1 MRTEPGLVLEGRY
14 ELTSLIA
21 TGGMGQVWKG
31 RDKELKR
38 EVAIKVLREEYAGD
52 EGFLKRFRAEAR
64 HTAALSH
71 EGIAALY
78 DYGELDGRA
87 YIVMELCPGRPL
99 SDIIEENPGGLPE
112 KRVVSLL
119 IELARALDAAHSK
132 GVVHRDVKPENVLVD
147 ENNGW
152 SMKITDFG
160 IARSKDQARLT
171 KTGLVMGTAQY
182 LSPEQAMGKQAT
194 SLSDIYALGIVGYEM
209 LVGSR
214 PFTGS
219 SQVEIAMAQVKQQPP
234 ELPESLNADLRRLV
248 MMMLAK
254 APANRP
260 RSAAAVARIL
270 EAIQRGVE
278 PRFTTGAIPVTR
290 VEDHDWTGENRVR
303 PAGSRDGSPGSP
315 GSGGTGPQERR
326 PGASPTGT
334 RTAAMPLPL
343 SGRGRGIRHRS
354 GASGPSALSAA
365 SAGSAPRLDPVPS
378 RHSASTR
385 DSASSRDSARSA
397 ISPGAAPRS
406 WPESATS
413 ARGTESPLHAASA
426 ASTADGAERAFAG
439 GAFEDVDTASSSRTV
454 RGTSTGRRVGGL
466 SVPGLVLIILVVV
479 AIAVAIAGGLGLL
492 PLGALGATGLADGGA
507 AAAGAALAVVG
518 VAPPTPPEG
527 DGASGTTMVRSVGV
541 DHGIGVDQGTRTG
554 VE

>member
-1 MRTEPGLVLEGRY
+1 MRTTPGLVLEGRY
-14 ELTSLIA
+14 ELISLIA

-31 RDKELKR
+31 RDQELDR

-52 EGFLKRFRAEAR
+52 EGFLERFRAEAR

-71 EGIAALY
+71 DGIAALY

-99 SDIIEENPGGLPE
+99 SDLIEENPGGLPE
-112 KRVVSLL
+112 KRVLTLL

-132 GVVHRDVKPENVLVD
+132 GVVHRDVKPENILVD
-147 ENNGW
+147 EKNDW

-209 LVGSR
+209 LVGRR

-234 ELPESLNADLRRLV
+234 ELPEAISADLRRLV

-278 PRFTTGAIPVTR
+278 PRFSTGAIPVTR

-303 PAGSRDGSPGSP
+303 RRGGPDSAGAEGGSSSASSPSTGSPSP
-315 GSGGTGPQERR
+315 DSSRHGT
-326 PGASPTGT
+326 SPTGT

-354 GASGPSALSAA
+354 AASGPSALSAA
-365 SAGSAPRLDPVPS
+365 SAGPAPR
-378 RHSASTR
+378 RSAS
-385 DSASSRDSARSA
+385 SARSA
-397 ISPGAAPRS
+397 ASPAPAPRS
-406 WPESATS
+406 SQTS
-413 ARGTESPLHAASA
+413 AATEDPAQPADAAGQRP
-426 ASTADGAERAFAG
+426 TNGPDRAFG
-439 GAFEDVDTASSSRTV
+439 QGAFDDVDTAASSRTV
-454 RGTSTGRRVGGL
+454 HGTSTTGRKVAGMSL
-466 SVPGLVLIILVVV
+466 PGVILLLLVLV
-479 AIAVAIAGGLGLL
+479 AIIAAVLGGLGVL
-492 PLGALGATGLADGGA
+492 PFL
-507 AAAGAALAVVG
+507 AAGSG
-518 VAPPTPPEG
+518 TGHG
-527 DGASGTTMVRSVGV
+527 DGSGASIEAWAGMDMAHLMAGDTTSATTMVESVGV
-541 DHGIGVDQGTRTG
+541 GHGTRTG

>member
-1 MRTEPGLVLEGRY
+1 MRTEAGLVLEGRY

-31 RDKELKR
+31 RDQELER
-38 EVAIKVLREEYAGD
+38 VVAIKVLREEYAGD

-71 EGIAALY
+71 DGIAALY

-99 SDIIEENPGGLPE
+99 SELIEENPGGLPE
-112 KRVVSLL
+112 KRVVTLL

-147 ENNGW
+147 EENDW
-152 SMKITDFG
+152 AMKITDFG

-209 LVGSR
+209 LVGRR

-234 ELPESLNADLRRLV
+234 ELPEAINADLRRLV

-260 RSAAAVARIL
+260 RSAAAVSRIL
-270 EAIQRGVE
+270 EAVQRGVE
-278 PRFTTGAIPVTR
+278 PRFSTGAIPVSR

-303 PAGSRDGSPGSP
+303 PGRGAEGDGGSEGPADGR
-315 GSGGTGPQERR
+315 GPAEGRR

-365 SAGSAPRLDPVPS
+365 SAGSAPR
-378 RHSASTR
+378 R
-385 DSASSRDSARSA
+385 SARSA
-397 ISPGAAPRS
+397 GSGRPVSISRSASSANSARSASSPSSAPRD
-406 WPESATS
+406 
-413 ARGTESPLHAASA
+413 AAS
-426 ASTADGAERAFAG
+426 GRG
-439 GAFEDVDTASSSRTV
+439 RPLGVGAFDDVDTPTSSRTV
-454 RGTSTGRRVGGL
+454 RGTSTTGRKVGGMSL
-466 SVPGLVLIILVVV
+466 PGLVLLVLVIL
-479 AIAVAIAGGLGLL
+479 AILAAVAGGLGLL
-492 PLGALGATGLADGGA
+492 PLGAAGPLDAVPPLGGA
-507 AAAGAALAVVG
+507 EITLLGGGGAEPA
-518 VAPPTPPEG
+518 
-527 DGASGTTMVRSVGV
+527 TTMVGSVGV
-541 DHGIGVDQGTRTG
+541 GHGTRTG

>member
-31 RDKELKR
+31 RDQELER
-38 EVAIKVLREEYAGD
+38 DVAIKVLREEYAGD

-99 SDIIEENPGGLPE
+99 SEIIEENPGGLPE
-112 KRVVSLL
+112 KRVVQLM

-147 ENNGW
+147 EKDGW

-194 SLSDIYALGIVGYEM
+194 SLSDIYALGIVAYEM

-234 ELPESLNADLRRLV
+234 ELPEAIGADLRRLV

-303 PAGSRDGSPGSP
+303 PAGS
-315 GSGGTGPQERR
+315 GTGEQAPR

-343 SGRGRGIRHRS
+343 SGRSRGIRHRS
-354 GASGPSALSAA
+354 GARVPRRCRRRRRARPRGAVRPARPRRRARP
-365 SAGSAPRLDPVPS
+365 APRPRPP
-378 RHSASTR
+378 RPRAAT
-385 DSASSRDSARSA
+385 A
-397 ISPGAAPRS
+397 PAPRCMR
-406 WPESATS
+406 P
-413 ARGTESPLHAASA
+413 
-426 ASTADGAERAFAG
+426 
-439 GAFEDVDTASSSRTV
+439 
-454 RGTSTGRRVGGL
+454 RRR
-466 SVPGLVLIILVVV
+466 
-479 AIAVAIAGGLGLL
+479 
-492 PLGALGATGLADGGA
+492 
-507 AAAGAALAVVG
+507 
-518 VAPPTPPEG
+518 APPTAPSAPSRAAPTPTWTPRRPRARCAG
-527 DGASGTTMVRSVGV
+527 RARGGGSAGCRC
-541 DHGIGVDQGTRTG
+541 RAWCC
-554 VE
+554 

>member
-1 MRTEPGLVLEGRY
+1 MRTEAGLVLEGRY

-31 RDKELKR
+31 RDRELER
-38 EVAIKVLREEYAGD
+38 DVAVKVLREEYAGD

-71 EGIAALY
+71 DAIAALY
-78 DYGELDGRA
+78 DYGEIDGRA

-112 KRVVSLL
+112 KRVVSVL

-147 ENNGW
+147 EAADW

-194 SLSDIYALGIVGYEM
+194 SLSDIYALGIVAYEM
-209 LVGSR
+209 LAGHR

-234 ELPESLNADLRRLV
+234 ELADTITADLRRLV
-248 MMMLAK
+248 MMTLAK

-260 RSAAAVARIL
+260 RSAAAVSRIL

-290 VEDHDWTGENRVR
+290 VEDHDWTGENAVR
-303 PAGSRDGSPGSP
+303 A
-315 GSGGTGPQERR
+315 TGERPR
-326 PGASPTGT
+326 TGPGASPTGT

-354 GASGPSALSAA
+354 GPSATSAGSALSAA
-365 SAGSAPRLDPVPS
+365 SASSAGSVF
-378 RHSASTR
+378 SA
-385 DSASSRDSARSA
+385 ASARSA
-397 ISPGAAPRS
+397 ASPAPPPRS
-406 WPESATS
+406 PRTSSKDKDNGATPP
-413 ARGTESPLHAASA
+413 ARGATDRTDSTVGAS
-426 ASTADGAERAFAG
+426 SVT
-439 GAFEDVDTASSSRTV
+439 DVDTAASTRTV
-454 RGTSTGRRVGGL
+454 RGTTTGRRIGPL
-466 SVPGLVLIILVVV
+466 SLPGLILLILLVVV
-479 AIAVAIAGGLGLL
+479 IAAAVAGGMGWL
-492 PLGALGATGLADGGA
+492 PLGAM
-507 AAAGAALAVVG
+507 
-518 VAPPTPPEG
+518 
-527 DGASGTTMVRSVGV
+527 ASDHIGSGNAFDARTMNGSVGV
-541 DHGIGVDQGTRTG
+541 DHGTRTG

>member
-31 RDKELKR
+31 QDQELER
-38 EVAIKVLREEYAGD
+38 EVAVKVLREEYAGD

-147 ENNGW
+147 EKDGW

-194 SLSDIYALGIVGYEM
+194 SLSDIYALGIVAYEM
-209 LVGSR
+209 LVGGR

-234 ELPESLNADLRRLV
+234 ELPEAIGADLRRLV

-303 PAGSRDGSPGSP
+303 PGASRESSGSRDASDGATGSS
-315 GSGGTGPQERR
+315 STRR

-365 SAGSAPRLDPVPS
+365 SAGSAPR
-378 RHSASTR
+378 RGATR
-385 DSASSRDSARSA
+385 SASSGSSARSA
-397 ISPGAAPRS
+397 ASPASAPGGS
-406 WPESATS
+406 PAQDPS
-413 ARGTESPLHAASA
+413 SPLHAASA
-426 ASTADGAERAFAG
+426 TSTADGADRAFAG
-439 GAFEDVDTASSSRTV
+439 GAYDGVDTAASSRTV
-454 RGTSTGRRVGGL
+454 RGTSTGRRIGGM
-466 SVPGLVLIILVVV
+466 SVPGLVLLILVVV
-479 AIAVAIAGGLGLL
+479 AIAVAVAGGLGLL
-492 PLGALGATGLADGGA
+492 PLGAA
-507 AAAGAALAVVG
+507 
-518 VAPPTPPEG
+518 
-527 DGASGTTMVRSVGV
+527 GASGGEPPTTTMVGS
-541 DHGIGVDQGTRTG
+541 IGVGHGTRTG

>member
-31 RDKELKR
+31 LDQELDRD
-38 EVAIKVLREEYAGD
+38 VAIKVLREEYAGD
-52 EGFLKRFRAEAR
+52 DGFLKRFRAEAR

-71 EGIAALY
+71 DAIAALY

-112 KRVVSLL
+112 KRVVAVL

-147 ENNGW
+147 EQADW

-194 SLSDIYALGIVGYEM
+194 SLSDIYALGIVAYEM
-209 LVGSR
+209 LAGHR

-234 ELPESLNADLRRLV
+234 RLPEAINADLRHLV
-248 MMMLAK
+248 MMTLAK

-260 RSAAAVARIL
+260 RSAAAVSRIL

-278 PRFTTGAIPVTR
+278 PHFTTGAIPVTR
-290 VEDHDWTGENRVR
+290 VEDHDWTGENAVR
-303 PAGSRDGSPGSP
+303 PAGS
-315 GSGGTGPQERR
+315 TGEHPRR
-326 PGASPTGT
+326 GPGASPTGT

-343 SGRGRGIRHRS
+343 SGRRGIRHRS
-354 GASGPSALSAA
+354 GGSAGSAVSAVSAVSATSAASATSGPSAASASSLYSAA
-365 SAGSAPRLDPVPS
+365 SARSAASPAPAPRAMRPALTDRPV
-378 RHSASTR
+378 ATR
-385 DSASSRDSARSA
+385 RAAPGGADGTAGTGAA
-397 ISPGAAPRS
+397 TGAAPS
-406 WPESATS
+406 SFG
-413 ARGTESPLHAASA
+413 ARPL
-426 ASTADGAERAFAG
+426 G
-439 GAFEDVDTASSSRTV
+439 DVDTAASSRTV
-454 RGTSTGRRVGGL
+454 RGTSTGRRIGPF
-466 SVPGLVLIILVVV
+466 SMPGLILVIVLV
-479 AIAVAIAGGLGLL
+479 AVIAVAVAGGMGWL
-492 PLGALGATGLADGGA
+492 PTGAMGIDH
-507 AAAGAALAVVG
+507 VG
-518 VAPPTPPEG
+518 SG
-527 DGASGTTMVRSVGV
+527 DTASARTMIGSVGV
-541 DHGIGVDQGTRTG
+541 GHGTRTG

>member
-1 MRTEPGLVLEGRY
+1 MRTQPGLVLEGRY

-31 RDKELKR
+31 RDQELDR

-71 EGIAALY
+71 DGIAALY

-99 SDIIEENPGGLPE
+99 SEIIEQNPGGLPE
-112 KRVVSLL
+112 KRVVALL

-147 ENNGW
+147 EKNDW
-152 SMKITDFG
+152 STKITDFG

-209 LVGSR
+209 LNGRR

-234 ELPESLNADLRRLV
+234 ELSEAITEDLRRLV

-260 RSAAAVARIL
+260 RSASAVARIL

-278 PRFTTGAIPVTR
+278 PRFTTGAIPVSR
-290 VEDHDWTGENRVR
+290 VEDHDWTG
-303 PAGSRDGSPGSP
+303 
-315 GSGGTGPQERR
+315 
-326 PGASPTGT
+326 
-334 RTAAMPLPL
+334 
-343 SGRGRGIRHRS
+343 
-354 GASGPSALSAA
+354 
-365 SAGSAPRLDPVPS
+365 
-378 RHSASTR
+378 
-385 DSASSRDSARSA
+385 
-397 ISPGAAPRS
+397 
-406 WPESATS
+406 
-413 ARGTESPLHAASA
+413 
-426 ASTADGAERAFAG
+426 
-439 GAFEDVDTASSSRTV
+439 
-454 RGTSTGRRVGGL
+454 
-466 SVPGLVLIILVVV
+466 
-479 AIAVAIAGGLGLL
+479 
-492 PLGALGATGLADGGA
+492 
-507 AAAGAALAVVG
+507 
-518 VAPPTPPEG
+518 
-527 DGASGTTMVRSVGV
+527 
-541 DHGIGVDQGTRTG
+541 
-554 VE
+554 

>member
-1 MRTEPGLVLEGRY
+1 MKTEPGLVLEGRY

-31 RDKELKR
+31 LDQELER

-71 EGIAALY
+71 DGIAALY

-112 KRVVSLL
+112 KRVVALL
-119 IELARALDAAHSK
+119 VELARALDAAHSK
-132 GVVHRDVKPENVLVD
+132 GVVHRDVKPENILVD
-147 ENNGW
+147 QKNDW
-152 SMKITDFG
+152 AMKITDFG

-209 LVGSR
+209 LVGKR

-234 ELPESLNADLRRLV
+234 ALPEAINADLRRLV

-260 RSAAAVARIL
+260 RSAAAVSRIL
-270 EAIQRGVE
+270 EAVQRGVE
-278 PRFTTGAIPVTR
+278 PRFSTGAIPLTKVA
-290 VEDHDWTGENRVR
+290 DHDWTGENRVQPGADR
-303 PAGSRDGSPGSP
+303 RSDEGRGAAGSSPA
-315 GSGGTGPQERR
+315 ERR

-365 SAGSAPRLDPVPS
+365 SAGSAPHR
-378 RHSASTR
+378 SARTARAASPGL
-385 DSASSRDSARSA
+385 SASSALSASSSLSASSADSARSA
-397 ISPGAAPRS
+397 SSPSSPPRDAGDSGSGSGRRPAGIAAF
-406 WPESATS
+406 
-413 ARGTESPLHAASA
+413 
-426 ASTADGAERAFAG
+426 DG
-439 GAFEDVDTASSSRTV
+439 VDTATSSRTV
-454 RGTSTGRRVGGL
+454 RGTSTTGRKVGGMSL
-466 SVPGLVLIILVVV
+466 PGLVLLLLVVV
-479 AIAVAIAGGLGLL
+479 AIIAAVAGGLGLL
-492 PLGALGATGLADGGA
+492 PLGAEGLPGVPEMAHVA
-507 AAAGAALAVVG
+507 AAD
-518 VAPPTPPEG
+518 TP
-527 DGASGTTMVRSVGV
+527 SGTTMVGSVGV
-541 DHGIGVDQGTRTG
+541 DHGMRTG

>member
-31 RDKELKR
+31 LDQELDRD
-38 EVAIKVLREEYAGD
+38 VAIKVLREEYAGD
-52 EGFLKRFRAEAR
+52 DGFLKRFRAEAR

-71 EGIAALY
+71 DAIAALY

-112 KRVVSLL
+112 KRIVAVL

-147 ENNGW
+147 EQADW

-194 SLSDIYALGIVGYEM
+194 SLSDIYALGIVAYEM
-209 LVGSR
+209 LVGHR

-234 ELPESLNADLRRLV
+234 ALPEAINADLRHLV
-248 MMMLAK
+248 MMTLAK

-260 RSAAAVARIL
+260 RSAAAVSRIL

-278 PRFTTGAIPVTR
+278 PHFTTGAIPVTR
-290 VEDHDWTGENRVR
+290 VEDHDWTGENAVR
-303 PAGSRDGSPGSP
+303 PAGSTGEQPRRGPG
-315 GSGGTGPQERR
+315 T
-326 PGASPTGT
+326 SPTGT

-343 SGRGRGIRHRS
+343 SGRRGIRHRS
-354 GASGPSALSAA
+354 GGSARSAMSATSAASAPSAA
-365 SAGSAPRLDPVPS
+365 SAGSAF
-378 RHSASTR
+378 SA
-385 DSASSRDSARSA
+385 ASARSA
-397 ISPGAAPRS
+397 ASPAPAPRS
-406 WPESATS
+406 MRSAPTGRAS
-413 ARGTESPLHAASA
+413 PGGT
-426 ASTADGAERAFAG
+426 AG
-439 GAFEDVDTASSSRTV
+439 GPGTGAAAGSGARAGAGAAQGPVGARPLGDVDTAASSRTV
-454 RGTSTGRRVGGL
+454 RGTSTGRRIGPF
-466 SVPGLVLIILVVV
+466 SMPGLILVIVLV
-479 AIAVAIAGGLGLL
+479 AVIAVAVAGGMGWL
-492 PLGALGATGLADGGA
+492 PVGAMGVDH
-507 AAAGAALAVVG
+507 VG
-518 VAPPTPPEG
+518 SEET
-527 DGASGTTMVRSVGV
+527 ASARTMIGSVGV
-541 DHGIGVDQGTRTG
+541 GHGTRTG

>member
-1 MRTEPGLVLEGRY
+1 MKTEAGLVLEGRY

-31 RDKELKR
+31 RDQELDR
-38 EVAIKVLREEYAGD
+38 DVAVKVLREEYAGD

-71 EGIAALY
+71 DAIAALY
-78 DYGELDGRA
+78 DYGEIDGRA

-112 KRVVSLL
+112 KRIVSVL

-147 ENNGW
+147 EGDDW

-209 LVGSR
+209 LDGRR

-234 ELPESLNADLRRLV
+234 ELPEAINADLRTLV
-248 MMMLAK
+248 MMTLAK

-260 RSAAAVARIL
+260 RSAAAVSRIL

-290 VEDHDWTGENRVR
+290 VEDHDWTGENAVR
-303 PAGSRDGSPGSP
+303 PPGS
-315 GSGGTGPQERR
+315 TGPVAG

-343 SGRGRGIRHRS
+343 SGRGRGVRHRS
-354 GASGPSALSAA
+354 GASATSGPSASSGLSASSAGSVLSAA
-365 SAGSAPRLDPVPS
+365 SA
-378 RHSASTR
+378 
-385 DSASSRDSARSA
+385 RSA
-397 ISPGAAPRS
+397 ASPAPAPRS
-406 WPESATS
+406 
-413 ARGTESPLHAASA
+413 ARTPRTTPSGGAA
-426 ASTADGAERAFAG
+426 ADGRTAAGSPDRALGERRPFG
-439 GAFEDVDTASSSRTV
+439 DVDTAASERTV
-454 RGTSTGRRVGGL
+454 RGTTTGRRVGPL
-466 SVPGLVLIILVVV
+466 SVPGFIVVVLLVV
-479 AIAVAIAGGLGLL
+479 AIAVAVAGGLGWL
-492 PLGALGATGLADGGA
+492 PLGALGVDHLGSEET
-507 AAAGAALAVVG
+507 
-518 VAPPTPPEG
+518 
-527 DGASGTTMVRSVGV
+527 ASTRTMIESVGV
-541 DHGIGVDQGTRTG
+541 GHGPRTG
-554 VE
+554 VQ